1 MQLSGLSTDFVSKPI
16 WGDPPVRPANL
27 VSANPPTE
35 VDIAIIGGG
44 FTGLSAARIIAQQKI
59 SVAVLEAQTI
69 GWGASSRSG
78 GIATP
83 GCRQSMQIVFKR
95 YGETLANEFW
105 NASMDAIDLLG
116 EIVADEN
123 IVCHFQ
129 RKGHILL
136 AAKPSHFKKLRK
148 KANWYKI
155 RLNHAL
161 RPVSPAEL
169 NGEIRANVFHG
180 GLVDEWSASLN
191 PVKFLFGL
199 AHAVRR
205 NRGLICEN
213 TAVTRIEKSNSR
225 YLLHYQHGTVR
236 ADKVIIAT
244 NGYTGELLPK
254 LKQRVIPNASY
265 VITTEPL
272 PPSLYNR
279 INPNG
284 RSFFDSL
291 RHPHYFRLLENGR
304 LLFGGYPEL
313 TPNLSLKV
321 STERLYS
328 RLTQIFPDLKGIPI
342 THAWSG
348 QIGSSTDL
356 MPHIGEI
363 DGIYYALGYSGNGVS
378 MATYLGAEVGKLL
391 TEQITRSPFLDIDH
405 PRPIFYKKYPWYWS
419 LKAKYDRLMDK
430 LT

>member
-35 VDIAIIGGG
+35 VDIAIVGGG
-44 FTGLSAARIIAQQKI
+44 FTGLSAARTVAQQKI

-78 GIATP
+78 GIAIP
-83 GCRQSMQIVFKR
+83 GSRQSMQVVFKR
-95 YGETLANEFW
+95 YGETMAQEFW

-123 IVCHFQ
+123 IACHFQ

-136 AAKPSHFKKLRK
+136 AAKPSHFKKLCK
-148 KANWYKI
+148 KAAWYKI
-155 RLNHAL
+155 RLNHTL
-161 RPVSPAEL
+161 RPLSPAEL
-169 NGEIRANVFHG
+169 SAEIRANVFHG

-205 NRGLICEN
+205 NGGLICEN
-213 TAVTRIEKSNSR
+213 TAVTRIEKSSNR
-225 YLLHYQHGTVR
+225 YLLHYKQGTVR

-254 LKQRVIPNASY
+254 LKRRIVSTGSY

-272 PPSLYNR
+272 PPSLHNR

-284 RSFFDSL
+284 RSFYDSL

-313 TPNLSLKV
+313 TPNLSLKI
-321 STERLYS
+321 STERLYT
-328 RLTQIFPDLKGIPI
+328 RMIQIFPDLQGIPI

-348 QIGSSTDL
+348 QIGSTSDL
-356 MPHIGEI
+356 MPHLGQI

-391 TEQITRSPFLDIDH
+391 TEQIARSPFLDIDQ
-405 PRPIFYKKYPWYWS
+405 PRPLFLKKYPWFWS
-419 LKAKYDRLMDK
+419 LKAKYDRLMDQ